1 MNHVETEE
9 TLARYLYSKNNYRSS
24 DLTVKYSAFMP
35 PEDKRLSVFRI
46 SELTENDVWSIGV
59 NLRPQPLL
67 GRADIKA
74 LYVSEIGLLI
84 DADDIPQRHANIIGW
99 PEEASAI
106 KLKAVELAEK
116 ACLCLK

>member
-1 MNHVETEE
+1 
-9 TLARYLYSKNNYRSS
+9 
-24 DLTVKYSAFMP
+24 MP

-46 SELTENDVWSIGV
+46 SGLHENEVWSTGV
-59 NLRPQPLL
+59 NLRSQTLV

-74 LYVSEIGLLI
+74 LSVLETGLLI
-84 DADDIPQRHANIIGW
+84 DADDIPPHHANIIGW

-116 ACLCLK
+116 ACLHLK